1 MRPLFAALLLGA
13 ASAAA
18 HELPMGG
25 EAWQGMSR
33 GVQAYR
39 AHAGPA
45 PVEAAPV
52 RRLWSELV
60 RRGKPHTSPEGERA
74 FLLESVE
81 EPGEDG
87 AAANRSVYLV
97 EHPARPDFS
106 PAASRGRLVAVSE
119 DWSRAPDGARRVEIW
134 RFTLAVEGTLLS
146 AARQEI
152 TLRGQSV
159 DEGRSRS
166 VRLRPADPAV
176 QRRWKELAARLLR
189 APGS

>member
-1 MRPLFAALLLGA
+1 MRPLLAALLLGA
-13 ASAAA
+13 APAAA
-18 HELPMGG
+18 HELPLGG

-74 FLLESVE
+74 FLLESAE
-81 EPGEDG
+81 EPDEHG
-87 AAANRSVYLV
+87 AARNRSVYLV
-97 EHPARPDFS
+97 EHPARPDFA
-106 PAASRGRLVAVSE
+106 PAASRGRLVAASE
-119 DWSRAPDGARRVEIW
+119 DWSRASDGAKRVEIW

-146 AARQEI
+146 ALRQEI
-152 TLRGQSV
+152 TLRGSAV

-176 QRRWKELAARLLR
+176 QRRWKELAARLLQT
-189 APGS
+189 PGL